1 MPSERVDGKYLDV
14 KIPQE
19 RSTLL
24 FRREGSDLTSEL
36 IAHVLELTHDV
47 LGDVTGLQVIGQDI
61 PRIGFNLEM
70 RRQGCRRMHGERC
83 VDAGPRGLDRSGEV
97 VAQASRRVGR
107 RAGGLRWAK
116 KNAAR

>member
-47 LGDVTGLQVIGQDI
+47 LGDVTCFQVIGQDI
-61 PRIGFNLEM
+61 PRVCLNLKVGRQ
-70 RRQGCRRMHGERC
+70 RRRRMHG
-83 VDAGPRGLDRSGEV
+83 VSG
-97 VAQASRRVGR
+97 RV
-107 RAGGLRWAK
+107 
-116 KNAAR
+116 